1 MRRTAWCPFSLQL
14 KAEHVEEH
22 IRPHL
27 RRTRVGPRCG
37 RGADLEESGG
47 SLLPWAVM
55 RDLQADLEL
64 GNPFVVGMTLKRTPK
79 RGETRRWRWCIA
91 GLTSVGWRFIGIKVG
106 HANRMNR
113 QARSTACGG
122 VFGEKKHVF
131 DRLPCGVRPTTVEV
145 ILVEVKSGTAPNTNS
160 AFEVGRRRF
169 NMLTFGEHLTLQQ
182 RVEHAGGRLVIIA
195 SHDEHHRLHGCRT
208 RFT

>member
-47 SLLPWAVM
+47 SFLPWAVM

-106 HANRMNR
+106 HANRMNG

-169 NMLTFGEHLTLQQ
+169 NMLAFGEHFTLQQ
-182 RVEHAGGRLVIIA
+182 GVEHAGGRLVIIA